1 MKILKNLLLILIIIV
16 PINTNAFT
24 LPELYSKNVL
34 IYEPKT
40 NRIIYEDNGD
50 EVVNIASLTKIM
62 TTIVAIENIKDLD
75 EYVTYTEEMKK
86 EIPYDA
92 SVAGLKV
99 GDTVTYRDLLYAS
112 MLPSGADA
120 TTLLAYGIAGS
131 SENFVKLMN
140 EKAKSLGLTNTH
152 FVNVTGYD
160 IPNHYSTPREVLT
173 YLLYALNNPLF
184 KEIYE
189 TRNYTLTNGLLVIS
203 TISKYQDRFSYDFT
217 DILGSKTGYTDNAGL
232 CISALADVN
241 GNDLIILTLGAP
253 VDEKRINHA
262 KDLMTIMDYLK
273 ENYQEKILYKKG
285 DTLFTLPVKDSNI
298 NNYDV
303 KVSKDITTYSVDEIN
318 KDDYSYTYD
327 GLNSLSFRNKKGDEI
342 GTITY
347 NYLDE
352 QIIQKVYLEEDI
364 NLSFINLFKNKPS
377 LLIPYIIAIILLI
390 FILLY
395 NLIRR
400 KKWRR

>member
-16 PINTNAFT
+16 PINTYAFT
-24 LPELYSKNVL
+24 LPELYSRNVL

-189 TRNYTLTNGLLVIS
+189 TKNYTLTNGLLVIS

-298 NNYDV
+298 STYNV

-364 NLSFINLFKNKPS
+364 DLSFINLFKNKPS

>member
-1 MKILKNLLLILIIIV
+1 MKILKNLLLILIIII
-16 PINTNAFT
+16 PINTYAFT

-34 IYEPKT
+34 IYEFDN
-40 NRIIYEDNGD
+40 NRLIYENNID
-50 EVVNIASLTKIM
+50 EVINIASLTKVM

-120 TTLLAYGIAGS
+120 TTLLAYAIAGS

-140 EKAKSLGLTNTH
+140 EKAQSLGLTNTH
-152 FVNVTGYD
+152 FANVTGYD

-173 YLLYALNNPLF
+173 YLLYALKNPLF

-203 TISKYQDRFSYDFT
+203 TISKYQDRFSYDFSNV
-217 DILGSKTGYTDNAGL
+217 LGSKTGYTDNAGL
-232 CISALADVN
+232 CISALVDIN
-241 GNDLIILTLGAP
+241 GQELLVLTFGAP

-285 DTLFTLPVKDSNI
+285 DILFTLPVKESNI
-298 NNYDV
+298 NTYNI
-303 KVSKDITTYSVDEIN
+303 KASKDITTFSVDEIN

-377 LLIPYIIAIILLI
+377 LLIPYIIVLILII

-400 KKWRR
+400 KKLRR